1 MQFSDFNLSAHLK
14 NQLAVNQFVTPT
26 PVQEAAIPPAMEG
39 KDVLA
44 TAQTGTG
51 KTLGFLLPAMERL
64 LATKG
69 KHPAVLILTPTRE
82 LAQQVEK
89 QYAQLAGKSLQRAAT
104 LIGGASES
112 NQIRDLKAGARLIV
126 ATPGRLEDFLER
138 RLIDLKRIEVL
149 VLDEAD
155 RMLDMGFIPAIR
167 RIVAKL
173 PRQRQTMC
181 FSATIDPA
189 VAHLLDEIL
198 TNPVR
203 LSFGSTQQTASNV
216 RLVAYEVDADQK
228 ASLVHRVISE
238 QEGQSL
244 VFVGTKRRTE
254 HVAKRLDR
262 AGISVAVLHGDRS
275 QSQRNRALEDF
286 QRGRARVLVATDV
299 ASRGIHVDNIA
310 QVINYDMPKMTEDFI
325 HRAGR
330 TGRAGAN
337 GLAATFYTP
346 LERREFQR
354 FERVLNRKI
363 ERVVL
368 ASDSGLDRE
377 ERGQMVN
384 HAPVLRMATVAPNK
398 PRGKAHSNGKN
409 NGRSSGK
416 APATAPQ
423 QRVYLE
429 GERLQRY
436 AN

>member
-1 MQFSDFNLSAHLK
+1 MQFSELNPSPYLK
-14 NQLAVNQFVTPT
+14 QQLTRNQFVTPT

-39 KDVLA
+39 RDVLA

-64 LATKG
+64 LASQG

-82 LAQQVEK
+82 LALQVEK
-89 QYAQLAGKSLQRAAT
+89 QYAQLAGKALPRAAS
-104 LIGGASES
+104 LIGGASEN

-138 RLIDLKRIEVL
+138 RLIDLRRIDVL

-155 RMLDMGFIPAIR
+155 RMLDMGFIPAVR

-173 PRQRQTMC
+173 PKQRQSMC

-189 VAHLLDEIL
+189 VAHLMGEIL
-198 TNPVR
+198 RNPVR
-203 LSFGSTQQTASNV
+203 LEMDSTKQTASNV
-216 RLVAYEVDADQK
+216 KLLAYEVDPDQK
-228 ASLVHRVISE
+228 AALVHRVVSE
-238 QEGQSL
+238 EQGQSL

-254 HVAKRLDR
+254 HVARRLSK
-262 AGISVAVLHGDRS
+262 AGVPVALIHGDRS
-275 QSQRNRALEDF
+275 QSQRNRALDDF

-310 QVINYDMPKMTEDFI
+310 QVINYDLPKMTEDFI

-330 TGRAGAN
+330 TGRAGN
-337 GLAATFYTP
+337 SGVAATFYTP
-346 LERREFQR
+346 IERRDFLR
-354 FERVLNRKI
+354 FERALNRKI
-363 ERVVL
+363 ERVVIEG
-368 ASDSGLDRE
+368 ASNLDRE
-377 ERGQMVN
+377 ERGQLVTTVP
-384 HAPVLRMATVAPNK
+384 ALRVANVTPSK
-398 PRGKAHSNGKN
+398 RRGNSRDKGK
-409 NGRSSGK
+409 S
-416 APATAPQ
+416 TAVPQ

>member
-1 MQFSDFNLSAHLK
+1 MQFSELNLSSHLK

-82 LAQQVEK
+82 LALQVEK
-89 QYAQLAGKSLQRAAT
+89 QYAQLAGKSLPRAAT
-104 LIGGASES
+104 LIGGASEN

-138 RLIDLKRIEVL
+138 RLVDLKRIEVL

-228 ASLVHRVISE
+228 ASLVHRVVSE

-330 TGRAGAN
+330 TGRAGAS

-354 FERVLNRKI
+354 FERALNRKI

-368 ASDSGLDRE
+368 ANDNGLDRE

-384 HAPVLRMATVAPNK
+384 HAPVLRMATVAPTK
-398 PRGKAHSNGKN
+398 PRGKARSNGK
-409 NGRSSGK
+409 SHGK
-416 APATAPQ
+416 APAAAPQ

-436 AN
+436 ANQ

>member
-1 MQFSDFNLSAHLK
+1 MQFSELNLSSHLK
-14 NQLAVNQFVTPT
+14 QQLARNKFVTPT
-26 PVQEAAIPPAMEG
+26 PVQEAAIPPAIDG

-64 LATKG
+64 LASTG
-69 KHPAVLILTPTRE
+69 SKHPEVLILTPTRE

-89 QYAQLAGKSLQRAAT
+89 QYTQLAGKSLPRAAT
-104 LIGGASES
+104 LIGGSSES

-138 RLIDLKRIEVL
+138 RLIDLRRIDVL

-173 PRQRQTMC
+173 PKQRQTMC
-181 FSATIDPA
+181 FSATIDPS

-198 TNPVR
+198 RNPVR
-203 LSFGSTQQTASNV
+203 LTFGSTQQTATNV
-216 RLVAYEVDADQK
+216 KLVAYEVDQDQK
-228 ASLVHRVISE
+228 AALIHRVVSE
-238 QEGQSL
+238 ETGQSL

-275 QSQRNRALEDF
+275 QSQRNRALDDF

-330 TGRAGAN
+330 TGRAGN
-337 GLAATFYTP
+337 SGLAATFFTP
-346 LERREFQR
+346 IERREFLR
-354 FERVLNRKI
+354 FERALNRKI
-363 ERVVL
+363 ERVVIEGASNL
-368 ASDSGLDRE
+368 ARE
-377 ERGQMVN
+377 ERGHLVTS
-384 HAPVLRMATVAPNK
+384 APAIKMASVSPAK
-398 PRGKAHSNGKN
+398 RQGKN
-409 NGRSSGK
+409 KGK
-416 APATAPQ
+416 APVQQQ

>member
-1 MQFSDFNLSAHLK
+1 MQFSELNLSSHLK

-82 LAQQVEK
+82 LALQVEK
-89 QYAQLAGKSLQRAAT
+89 QYAQLAGKSLPQAAT
-104 LIGGASES
+104 LIGGASEN

-203 LSFGSTQQTASNV
+203 LSFGSTQQTSSSV
-216 RLVAYEVDADQK
+216 RLIAYEVDADQK
-228 ASLVHRVISE
+228 AALVHRVVTAE
-238 QEGQSL
+238 EGQSL

-330 TGRAGAN
+330 TGRAGAT
-337 GLAATFYTP
+337 GVAATFYTP
-346 LERREFQR
+346 LERREFNR
-354 FERVLNRKI
+354 FEKTLNRKI
-363 ERVVL
+363 ERVMI

-384 HAPVLRMATVAPNK
+384 HAPVLRMATVAPTK
-398 PRGKAHSNGKN
+398 PRGKGK
-409 NGRSSGK
+409 GKSK
-416 APATAPQ
+416 APAAAAPQ

>member
-1 MQFSDFNLSAHLK
+1 MHSFSELNLSTHLAK
-14 NQLAVNQFVTPT
+14 QLTTLKFVTPT
-26 PVQEAAIPPAMEG
+26 PVQAAAIPPAMEG

-64 LATKG
+64 LASKG

-82 LAQQVEK
+82 LALQVEK
-89 QYAQLAGKSLQRAAT
+89 QYSQLAGKALPRAAT
-104 LIGGASES
+104 LIGGASEN
-112 NQIRDLKAGARLIV
+112 NQIRDLQAGARLIV

-138 RLIDLKRIEVL
+138 RLIDLRRIEVL

-167 RIVAKL
+167 RIVGKL
-173 PRQRQTMC
+173 PKDRQTMC

-198 TNPVR
+198 RNPVR
-203 LSFGSTQQTASNV
+203 LSFGSTQQTSASV
-216 RLVAYEVDADQK
+216 RLVAYEVDQDQK
-228 ASLVHRVISE
+228 ASLVHRVVTE
-238 QEGQSL
+238 AEGQSII
-244 VFVGTKRRTE
+244 FVGTKRRTE

-262 AGISVAVLHGDRS
+262 AGVQVTFLHGDRS

-310 QVINYDMPKMTEDFI
+310 QVINYDLPKMTEDFI

-330 TGRAGAN
+330 TGRAGN
-337 GLAATFYTP
+337 TGVAATFYTP
-346 LERREFQR
+346 IERRDFMR
-354 FERVLNRKI
+354 FERALNRKI
-363 ERVVL
+363 ERVIIKG
-368 ASDSGLDRE
+368 DSGLDRE
-377 ERGQMVN
+377 ERGQMVVDSP
-384 HAPVLRMATVAPNK
+384 ALK
-398 PRGKAHSNGKN
+398 F
-409 NGRSSGK
+409 
-416 APATAPQ
+416 APAAPAKTGKGKGKGKGKGQNQAQAAPQ
-423 QRVYLE
+423 AQRVYLE